1 MRREDLPG
9 FLRSPRRT
17 HLKTYPERFVL
28 SIIKFLGTPLS
39 VAALLAAM
47 VAVTRAREGNWERAV
62 LAALIAIAC
71 AGAGIGAIWW
81 VRFHARAVDPSER
94 LRAANPNA
102 PWMWREDW
110 AAGEVHTS
118 ARRDANRLTIIA
130 IAWCVA
136 TFPIFL
142 IAPHRALRGADYFA
156 IPSLIFP
163 LVGVVMLMWAM
174 RLRRR
179 VRAYGESRFAMTSV
193 PGQIAG
199 SLVGSIYVDK
209 PLPPGEQV
217 ALELECINRTTRGN
231 WHSLTTWDWI
241 LWRADQTSISDSTG
255 STPVAFMI
263 APDGKPTDDSNPESR
278 IVWRLSAKA
287 PGAGG
292 GYRAEFEVPVFR
304 IGAMSS

>member
-1 MRREDLPG
+1 MRRENLPG
-9 FLRSPRRT
+9 LFRSPSRT
-17 HLKTYPERFVL
+17 RLKTNPERFVL
-28 SIIKFLGTPLS
+28 GFIKFFGTPLC

-47 VAVTRAREGNWERAV
+47 VAVTRAREGNWERAA
-62 LAALIAIAC
+62 LAASIAIAC

-110 AAGEVHTS
+110 AAGEVRTS

-136 TFPIFL
+136 TFPIFF

-156 IPSLIFP
+156 IPALIFP

-174 RLRRR
+174 RMRRR
-179 VRAYGESRFAMTSV
+179 FLRYGESRFVLTSM
-193 PGQIAG
+193 PGLIGG
-199 SLVGSIYVDK
+199 SLTGAIHVDK

-217 ALELECINRTTRGN
+217 ALELECINRTTSGH

-241 LWRADQTSISDSTG
+241 LWRADHTSISDSMG
-255 STPVAFMI
+255 RIPVAFMI
-263 APDGKPTDDSNPESR
+263 APDCRPTDDSNPESR
-278 IVWRLSAKA
+278 IVWRLSAKV